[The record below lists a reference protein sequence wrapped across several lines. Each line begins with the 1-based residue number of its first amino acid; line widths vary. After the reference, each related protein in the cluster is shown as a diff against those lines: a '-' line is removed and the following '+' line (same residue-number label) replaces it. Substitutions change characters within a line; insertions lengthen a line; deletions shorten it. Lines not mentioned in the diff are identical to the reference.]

1 MLMYAINL
9 DKEHSTFVRLYVKGA
24 KIKVEILEIIEIGI
38 SEVLC
43 IVIVYFGLS
52 RCNLLRKLLDLR
64 R

>member
-24 KIKVEILEIIEIGI
+24 KIKEEILEVIEIGI
-38 SEVLC
+38 SQVLC
-43 IVIVYFGLS
+43 MVIVYFGLF
-52 RCNLLRKLLDLR
+52 RCDSLRELLDLR